1 MSSYWIVLSGVV
13 CAAVGGEL
21 FLRGAVGL
29 AHWARI
35 SAGIIGVT
43 VAAFATSSPELSVAI
58 GSAVSG
64 IPAISLGDALGSNI
78 LNIALILGVVLCIG
92 SITADRTDLKRD
104 YPVAL
109 LAPVLL
115 GLLAVDGTISRI
127 DGGLLLV
134 AFTVWNVLV
143 TLEVKKQR
151 SAAEEIIG
159 ERRHWLAAALLVGG
173 LLLLITAGRLIVT
186 GATALATQWGLDAF
200 VIGSVIVAIGTSV
213 PELATSLTAKI
224 RGHDEVALGTLLGSN
239 IFNGLF
245 IVGVA
250 ALIHPITVKWTE
262 VSIALLFG
270 LAVVGIVWPTRPGL
284 LPRWRGLV
292 LLAVYAAYVFFTL
305 RPGAL

>member
-1 MSSYWIVLSGVV
+1 MHSYLTLILGVV
-13 CAAVGGEL
+13 CAAAGGEF
-21 FLRGAVGL
+21 FLRGAIGL
-29 AHWARI
+29 AQWARI

-58 GSAVSG
+58 GSAVNG
-64 IPAISLGDALGSNI
+64 TPAISLGDALGSNV
-78 LNIALILGVVLCIG
+78 LNIALILGIVLCIG
-92 SITADRTDLKRD
+92 SIAADRTDLKRD

-134 AFTVWNVLV
+134 AFTVWIVFV
-143 TLEVKKQR
+143 TLEVRKQR

-159 ERRHWLAAALLVGG
+159 EQRHWLAAVLLVGG
-173 LLLLITAGRLIVT
+173 LFLLIAAGRLIVT
-186 GATALATQWGLDAF
+186 GATVLAMQWGLNAF
-200 VIGSVIVAIGTSV
+200 VVGSVIVAIGTSV

-224 RGHDEVALGTLLGSN
+224 RGHDEIGLGTLLGSN

-245 IVGVA
+245 IIGVA
-250 ALIHPITVKWTE
+250 ALIHPITLKWTE

-270 LAVVGIVWPTRPGL
+270 LAVVGILWPTRQGL

-292 LLAVYAAYVFFTL
+292 LLAVYAAYVVFTL